1 MTIILR
7 REIDGLKKMIC
18 SLSAYV
24 EENLQMAATAIADR
38 DIELAKKVLKRD
50 VEVDDREI
58 EVEEECLKILALHQP
73 VANDLRYIVTVLK
86 VNNDLERIGD
96 LAVNMAQ
103 VAVWLADRGSLEIPY
118 DLCALA
124 GKVRKML
131 ADSLDALMERN
142 DELAEGVMSADDEVD
157 EVNRENYGV
166 IRAAIREQPQEM
178 KRLIMMLRVS
188 HYLERIADHATNIA
202 EDVIY
207 MVNGEIVRH
216 QKGEEKS

>member
-7 REIDGLKKMIC
+7 REIDGLKKMIF

-24 EENLQMAATAIADR
+24 EEDVQMAATAIVEQDV
-38 DIELAKKVLKRD
+38 ELAEKVLKRD

-73 VANDLRYIVTVLK
+73 VANDLRYIITALK

-96 LAVNMAQ
+96 LAVNMAE
-103 VAVWLADRGSLEIPY
+103 VAIRLADRGSLEIPY
-118 DLCALA
+118 DLGALV
-124 GKVRKML
+124 GKVRAML
-131 ADSLDALMERN
+131 ADSLDALMER
-142 DELAEGVMSADDEVD
+142 DAGLAAAVGAADDEVD
-157 EVNRENYGV
+157 DVNRQNYAV
-166 IRAAIREQPQEM
+166 VREAMQARPEEM
-178 KRLIMMLRVS
+178 ERLIMILRVS

-207 MVNGEIVRH
+207 MVNGDIVRH
-216 QKGEEKS
+216 GRGE

>member
-7 REIDGLKKMIC
+7 REIDGLKKMIS

-24 EENLQMAATAIADR
+24 EENVQMAATAIMDR
-38 DIELAKKVLKRD
+38 DTELAKKVLNRD

-73 VANDLRYIVTVLK
+73 VANDLRYIVTALK

-103 VAVWLADRGSLEIPY
+103 VATWLADRGNLEIPY
-118 DLCALA
+118 DLCELVA
-124 GKVRKML
+124 KVRAML
-131 ADSLDALMERN
+131 ADSLDALMERD
-142 DELAEGVMSADDEVD
+142 DELADKVRAADEEVD
-157 EVNRENYGV
+157 DINRENYAI
-166 IRAAIREQPQEM
+166 IRKAIQAQPDEVE
-178 KRLIMMLRVS
+178 RLIMILRIS

-207 MVNGEIVRH
+207 MVNGDIVRH
-216 QKGEEKS
+216 GKGE

>member
-7 REIDGLKKMIC
+7 RETDSLKKMIC
-18 SLSAYV
+18 SISAYV
-24 EENLQMAATAIADR
+24 EENVQMAATAIADR
-38 DIELAKKVLKRD
+38 DIELAKRVLKRD

-73 VANDLRYIVTVLK
+73 VANDLRYIITVLK

-103 VAVWLADRGSLEIPY
+103 VGVWLADRGSLEIPY
-118 DLCALA
+118 DLCALVET
-124 GKVRKML
+124 VRGML
-131 ADSLDALMERN
+131 ADSLDALMNR
-142 DELAEGVMSADDEVD
+142 DYELAKGVMSADDEVD
-157 EVNRENYGV
+157 DINRENYGV
-166 IRAAIREQPQEM
+166 MRTAMCEQPHEIE
-178 KRLIMMLRVS
+178 RLIMMLRVS

-216 QKGEEKS
+216 QKGD

>member
-7 REIDGLKKMIC
+7 REIDGLKKMIS

-38 DIELAKKVLKRD
+38 DVELAEKVINRD

-73 VANDLRYIVTVLK
+73 VANDLRYIVTALK

-118 DLCALA
+118 DLSSLV
-124 GKVRKML
+124 KTVRGMV
-131 ADSLDALMERN
+131 ADSLDALMNRN
-142 DELAEGVMSADDEVD
+142 DVLAEGVMLADDVVD
-157 EVNRENYGV
+157 DANRENYGLV
-166 IRAAIREQPQEM
+166 RAAIHKQPHEM

-216 QKGEEKS
+216 AKDE

>member
-24 EENLQMAATAIADR
+24 EENVQMAATAIDDR
-38 DIELAKKVLKRD
+38 DAELGKRVVKRD
-50 VEVDDREI
+50 EEVDGREI

-73 VANDLRYIVTVLK
+73 VANDLRYIVATLK
-86 VNNDLERIGD
+86 VNNDLERISD
-96 LAVNMAQ
+96 LAVNMAE
-103 VAVWLADRGSLEIPY
+103 VAIRLADRDSIEIPY
-118 DLCALA
+118 DLRALVET
-124 GKVRKML
+124 VRGML
-131 ADSLDALMERN
+131 TGSLDALMGR
-142 DELAEGVMSADDEVD
+142 DSELARRVLMADDEVD

-166 IRAAIREQPQEM
+166 IRTAIREHPQEM
-178 KRLIMMLRVS
+178 EQLIMILRVS

-207 MVNGEIVRH
+207 MINGEIVRH
-216 QKGEEKS
+216 QKDE

>member
-7 REIDGLKKMIC
+7 REIDSLKKMIC
-18 SLSAYV
+18 SISAYV
-24 EENLQMAATAIADR
+24 EENVQMAATAIADR
-38 DIELAKKVLKRD
+38 DVGLAEKVMERD
-50 VEVDDREI
+50 AEVDDREI

-73 VANDLRYIVTVLK
+73 VANDLRYIVTALK

-103 VAVWLADRGSLEIPY
+103 VAIWLADRGSLEIPY
-118 DLCALA
+118 DLCALVET
-124 GKVRKML
+124 VRGML
-131 ADSLDALMERN
+131 ADSLDALMNR
-142 DELAEGVMSADDEVD
+142 DYELAKGVMLADDEVD
-157 EVNRENYGV
+157 DVNRENYGV
-166 IRAAIREQPQEM
+166 IQAAIREQPHEM

-216 QKGEEKS
+216 QKDE

>member
-1 MTIILR
+1 MTLILR
-7 REIDGLKKMIC
+7 REVDGLKKMIS

-24 EENLQMAATAIADR
+24 EENVQMAATAIMER
-38 DIELAKKVLKRD
+38 DVELAKKVLKRD

-73 VANDLRYIVTVLK
+73 VANDLRYIVTALK

-118 DLCALA
+118 DLCDLVA
-124 GKVRKML
+124 KVRAML
-131 ADSLDALMERN
+131 ADSLDALMER
-142 DELAEGVMSADDEVD
+142 DAELAAKVRSADEEVD
-157 EVNRENYGV
+157 DVNRENYAV
-166 IRAAIREQPQEM
+166 IRSAIQEQPSEVE
-178 KRLIMMLRVS
+178 RLIMILRIS

-216 QKGEEKS
+216 SRGE

>member
-7 REIDGLKKMIC
+7 RETDSLKKMIC
-18 SLSAYV
+18 SISAYV
-24 EENLQMAATAIADR
+24 EENVQMAATAIADR

-73 VANDLRYIVTVLK
+73 VANDLRYIVAVLK

-118 DLCALA
+118 DLCALVET
-124 GKVRKML
+124 VRGML
-131 ADSLDALMERN
+131 ADSLDAFMNR
-142 DELAEGVMSADDEVD
+142 DYELAKGVMLADDEVD
-157 EVNRENYGV
+157 DINRENYGV
-166 IRAAIREQPQEM
+166 IRTAMCEQPHEIE
-178 KRLIMMLRVS
+178 RLIMMLRVS

-216 QKGEEKS
+216 QKGD